1 MKAKKL
7 FLLLIAFF
15 VFSLVG
21 CKNPIDSKDT
31 EPIEMLTSAPMLSA
45 FDVSEALG
53 EKIID
58 TQYNHD
64 LDEGTVLL
72 KNKIKYTY
80 KREYSVDEFC
90 YTEVLEFE
98 KLNNDTI
105 RKQCYK
111 DILPDINNGRLR
123 QHIKECCP
131 ESSNNFGIIVPVPEY
146 TEVADEFEHPT
157 ELDRSVSWKLNTI
170 YPCHVKGRCRSTTEL
185 LFCMLRSGKSTTH
198 HLKVVCL

>member
-1 MKAKKL
+1 MKAKKF
-7 FLLLIAFF
+7 FLLLIAFL
-15 VFSLVG
+15 VISLVG

-105 RKQCYK
+105 RKYF
-111 DILPDINNGRLR
+111 NRY
-123 QHIKECCP
+123 
-131 ESSNNFGIIVPVPEY
+131 SSLAGSDVLYEDYLGNDSYEKKYQISDNLYQIMNI
-146 TEVADEFEHPT
+146 H
-157 ELDRSVSWKLNTI
+157 
-170 YPCHVKGRCRSTTEL
+170 TTENEHKIITI
-185 LFCMLRSGKSTTH
+185 KSIYH
-198 HLKVVCL
+198 E